1 MVNDYQVRKDV
12 DDLRMLVSN
21 MSDGDA
27 ISKEDLEE
35 YLSNYPSHED
45 VINIVKDYDNYDELK
60 ILALGLGYF
69 RVDGSNLIVEMAM
82 NVSNTFSISNGHL
95 NVTLS
100 GDNPYSI
107 NDEGHLI
114 YSDESE

>member
-1 MVNDYQVRKDV
+1 MVDDYQVRKDI

-21 MSDGDA
+21 MGDGDV

-45 VINIVKDYDNYDELK
+45 VINIVNDYGNYDELK

-69 RVDGSNLIVEMAM
+69 RIDGNNLTVEMAM

-95 NVTLS
+95 YVTLT

-107 NDEGHLI
+107 NEQGHLI
-114 YSDESE
+114 YDDGSE